1 MVQAVELHKSHIEI
15 ELEHTPNTISIRQI
29 DKIQFGALNL
39 FWSSAMQKWAKHK
52 SQWHWHVVE
61 LTHRVNSYTGFFAS
75 LFTSLNWFINN
86 AFYDLSIRCSVC
98 VWCRCHCSSI
108 SVTCES
114 YVVITGPTRKENVP
128 TMQYQIISRQCEF
141 HEWRQDKTRQDKKI
155 DRDFGRKEE
164 KNLYKKTNWRKVH
177 VSTSS
182 NNNRNGWNLTTKDVC
197 EWQRIVHFVSSLLHP
212 NELKMSVFLTP
223 KPGKHIVQVYS

>member
-164 KNLYKKTNWRKVH
+164 KNLYKKTGLQEKFTFRRQATTTETVEIWRRKM
-177 VSTSS
+177 
-182 NNNRNGWNLTTKDVC
+182 
-197 EWQRIVHFVSSLLHP
+197 FVSGR
-212 NELKMSVFLTP
+212 ELCILYRHCFTQMN
-223 KPGKHIVQVYS
+223 